1 MKWTNCLR
9 SVSIIGMFLFI
20 TIVLTGCGDKKNIQ
34 DINYVAALGIDYVNN
49 KYVVYS
55 QSLDFTI
62 VAKQEGAKAKE
73 HVPVWIGRGEGDT
86 LDAAV
91 NDIFTAAQLPIIW
104 EHISAIVFHERAMK
118 QDLLKMTD
126 TMLRYHE
133 IRFMPWVYGTRESLK
148 ELFAAPNTFNLS
160 PVNSILHQPE
170 DVYMQLSYIQPMT
183 LREMF
188 IHWLRPG
195 STLLLPSISINKNHW
210 FEDIKPREAYQ
221 IDGIF
226 AMETDHFHGW
236 WGKKEISGLRWAIK
250 NVVHTSLQIEPHKK
264 TVAMLAL
271 NVPESNIK
279 VRLVGPAQTP
289 KVTIQIHINGSID
302 ETLTEMPPRKME
314 LLAEEKI
321 RSEILKTFRDGLKKN
336 VDLFSLRSEIYQ
348 QHVRYWNRH
357 QKGATI
363 RLHPDMID
371 KVEVRVK
378 LKNAGMMKLRH

>member
-1 MKWTNCLR
+1 MKWTNGLR

-20 TIVLTGCGDKKNIQ
+20 TIVLTGCWDKKNIQ

-73 HVPVWIGRGEGDT
+73 HVPVWIGRGEGET
-86 LDAAV
+86 LDSAV

-104 EHISAIVFHERAMK
+104 EHISAIVFHERALK
-118 QDLLKMTD
+118 QDLRKMTD
-126 TMLRYHE
+126 TLLRYHE

-170 DVYMQLSYIQPMT
+170 DVYMQQSYIQPMT

-195 STLLLPSISINKNHW
+195 STLLLPSISITKDHW

-226 AMETDHFHGW
+226 AMENDHFHGW

-250 NVVHTSLQIEPHKK
+250 NVVHTALQIEPHKK
-264 TVAMLAL
+264 TVAMISL

-279 VRLVGPAQTP
+279 VKLVGQEQTP
-289 KVTIQIHINGSID
+289 KITIRIYIDGSIE
-302 ETLTEMPPRKME
+302 ETLTEMSPHKME

-321 RSEILKTFRDGLKKN
+321 RSEVQKTFRDGLQKN

-348 QHVRYWNRH
+348 QHVKYWNRH
-357 QKGATI
+357 QKGETI
-363 RLHPDMID
+363 RLHPDMINQVD
-371 KVEVRVK
+371 VRVK
-378 LKNAGMMKLRH
+378 LKDAGMVKLRR